1 MFDTTSADAG
11 KIAKYR
17 KMLDALGYESKMVHV
32 MASLENAQK
41 TSRPRKLPQ
50 ELLQETMQEQSR
62 TCKTLRK
69 FSVKI

>member
-1 MFDTTSADAG
+1 MFDTTSADAS

-41 TSRPRKLPQ
+41 
-50 ELLQETMQEQSR
+50 
-62 TCKTLRK
+62 KTYLDLEN
-69 FSVKI
+69 FL